1 MTRAG
6 IGMMMPDGTI
16 WAVNVRG
23 DGYIVGG
30 TGEFLAEECT
40 AREKVEALIF
50 QGEEAPIKVE
60 NKESFPDYAYN
71 YFGGEYAYLFEN
83 GRWLVCEIHINSHS
97 EWRELTEVLKDA

>member
-1 MTRAG
+1 
-6 IGMMMPDGTI
+6 MMMPDGTI

-60 NKESFPDYAYN
+60 NKESFPTMPTTISAEN
-71 YFGGEYAYLFEN
+71 TPICSRMGGGWCAKYTSTRIRN
-83 GRWLVCEIHINSHS
+83 GAS
-97 EWRELTEVLKDA
+97 